1 MRMELGWEI
10 LVWVSALGY
19 WVFLLVF
26 FLILTYMCTC
36 MFTYVCSTGEG
47 TKSDIGYLPQPLP
60 NLFIEVGSC
69 S

>member
-1 MRMELGWEI
+1 MRMELGREI

-19 WVFLLVF
+19 CF

-36 MFTYVCSTGEG
+36 MFTYVCSKG